1 MSAEMRSRGR
11 TMPQAEVEPGR
22 LQRVGIVGAGMVG
35 LATAW
40 FLQERG
46 VEVAVLEAR
55 HVAAGSS
62 WANAGWLAPALTM
75 PLPNPE
81 ALQYGL
87 RAAADPASPVSLRLP
102 GNVELWR
109 FLAGFA
115 RNCTHRRWH
124 RALRAYLPLN
134 EQALDAFDE
143 LAAGGVAEPVRQ
155 ADPFL
160 VCFGVDAER
169 RALLHELDELQAA
182 GQKVD
187 LEVLSGSDAR
197 RLEPVLTEQVGAA
210 VLLRGQRYLDPG
222 RYVHALA
229 DAVRSRGG
237 EVHEGVEV
245 HDVRPFG
252 EEVLACADDEVHRFD
267 AVVLATGALLPRLA
281 RRFGVRRPVQAGRGY
296 SFSAPARRVPNGPI
310 YLPAQRVACTP
321 LGGRLRIAGTMEF
334 RRPDDPLD
342 PRRIR
347 AIVKSA
353 RPFLHDVD
361 LDDRRDEWIGSRPC
375 TADGLPLVGPT
386 SSPRVFAAGGHGM
399 WGIVL
404 GPLTGRLLAEAIVTR
419 RVPPTLAPLDPL
431 R

>member
-1 MSAEMRSRGR
+1 MSAEMRSLRR
-11 TMPQAEVEPGR
+11 TMSQAEVEPGR
-22 LQRVGIVGAGMVG
+22 VQRVGIVGAGMVG

-46 VEVAVLEAR
+46 VEVAVLEGR
-55 HVAAGSS
+55 RVAAGSS
-62 WANAGWLAPALTM
+62 WGNAGWLAPALTM
-75 PLPNPE
+75 PLPTPD

-87 RAAADPASPVSLRLP
+87 RAVADPASPVSLRLP
-102 GNVELWR
+102 GNRELWR

-115 RNCTHRRWH
+115 RHCTRRRWH
-124 RALRAYLPLN
+124 RALQTYLPLN

-143 LAAGGVAEPVRQ
+143 LGAGGVAEPVRQ

-160 VCFGVDAER
+160 VCFGSEAER
-169 RALLHELDELQAA
+169 HGLLRELDELQAA

-187 LEVLSGSDAR
+187 LEVLSGGDAR
-197 RLEPVLTEQVGAA
+197 RLEPVLTEKVGAA

-222 RYVHALA
+222 RFAHALA
-229 DAVRSRGG
+229 DAVRTRGG
-237 EVHEGVEV
+237 EVREGVEV
-245 HDVRPFG
+245 RDVREFG
-252 EEVLACADDEVHRFD
+252 NEVLAITDDGVHRFD
-267 AVVLATGALLPRLA
+267 AVVVATGALLPRLA

-296 SFSAPARRVPNGPI
+296 SFSVPARHVPIGPI

-321 LGGRLRIAGTMEF
+321 LDGRLRVAGTMEF

-342 PRRIR
+342 HRRIR
-347 AIVKSA
+347 AIVEAA
-353 RPFLHDVD
+353 RPFLREVD
-361 LDDRRDEWIGSRPC
+361 LDDRRDEWVGSRPC
-375 TADGLPLVGPT
+375 TVDGLPLVGPT

-404 GPLTGRLLAEAIVTR
+404 GPLTGRLLAEAIVTA
-419 RVPPTLAPLDPL
+419 RVPTALAPLDPL